1 MLLHR
6 GSSFRILSVERNGGI
21 QFVNAEYVGA
31 VVKKSIK
38 KAERKAEKKA
48 AAKADAKLEGSK
60 FVYGDDDVIRVVTE
74 AELKAMLLPE

>member
-6 GSSFRILSVERNGGI
+6 GSSFRVLSVEQNCGI

-31 VVKKSIK
+31 VVKRSIK

-74 AELKAMLLPE
+74 AELKAVLLPE

>member
-1 MLLHR
+1 M
-6 GSSFRILSVERNGGI
+6 
-21 QFVNAEYVGA
+21 
-31 VVKKSIK
+31 KKSIK
-38 KAERKAEKKA
+38 KAERKAERKTEKKA

>member
-1 MLLHR
+1 MSRHR
-6 GSSFRILSVERNGGI
+6 GSSFRILSVEQKGGI
-21 QFVNAEYVGA
+21 QFFNAEYVGA

-38 KAERKAEKKA
+38 KAKKKA

-74 AELKAMLLPE
+74 AELMAMLLPE

>member
-6 GSSFRILSVERNGGI
+6 GSSFRILGVEQNCGV
-21 QFVNAEYVGA
+21 QFVDVESVGA

-38 KAERKAEKKA
+38 KAEKKA

-74 AELKAMLLPE
+74 AGLK

>member
-1 MLLHR
+1 M
-6 GSSFRILSVERNGGI
+6 
-21 QFVNAEYVGA
+21 
-31 VVKKSIK
+31 KKSIK

-74 AELKAMLLPE
+74 AELKAMLVPE

>member
-1 MLLHR
+1 M
-6 GSSFRILSVERNGGI
+6 
-21 QFVNAEYVGA
+21 
-31 VVKKSIK
+31 KKSIK
-38 KAERKAEKKA
+38 KAERKA

>member
-1 MLLHR
+1 MKKPAA
-6 GSSFRILSVERNGGI
+6 
-21 QFVNAEYVGA
+21 AEVQT
-31 VVKKSIK
+31 SIVDF
-38 KAERKAEKKA
+38 AERRAEKKA

>member
-6 GSSFRILSVERNGGI
+6 GSSFRILNVEQNCGI
-21 QFVNAEYVGA
+21 QLVNAEYVRA

-38 KAERKAEKKA
+38 KAEKKA